1 MNGVGGDDDGS
12 EDGIGGGNDYQF
24 PVNAVGMDD
33 GGCPGVVQLAL
44 EVSVVL
50 LEVMVPEE
58 VGVLDITMKVIVL
71 VILVVLVVVEIVL
84 LVAEGEMSAADK
96 LLLVFMVVKVV
107 RFG

>member
-1 MNGVGGDDDGS
+1 
-12 EDGIGGGNDYQF
+12 
-24 PVNAVGMDD
+24 MDD
-33 GGCPGVVQLAL
+33 GGCPVVVQLAL

-50 LEVMVPEE
+50 LEVMVLGE

-84 LVAEGEMSAADK
+84 LVAEGEMSAVDE

>member
-1 MNGVGGDDDGS
+1 MDDGS
-12 EDGIGGGNDYQF
+12 C
-24 PVNAVGMDD
+24 PV
-33 GGCPGVVQLAL
+33 VVQLAL
-44 EVSVVL
+44 EVLVVL

-58 VGVLDITMKVIVL
+58 VGVLEVTMKVIVL

-84 LVAEGEMSAADK
+84 LVAEGEMSAVDE